1 MDAGDHRSNKI
12 TTQILRSS
20 LSAFKYLRKLT
31 TGTLVTNIHLRCKES
46 QHREKVK
53 YCITDLV
60 DKRRHLPPPS
70 FLLQPLIQGS
80 HRRGY
85 YVFYVDLFN
94 LEVIL
99 GNMLFLFKLEVN
111 VFNLDIIL
119 HYFRLDAGR
128 TDILIKQSNIVRINI
143 LETSK
148 NKTLKQ
154 GWMLKSQSY
163 CNFFYLK
170 LQADV
175 VPFTAVI
182 CFSDLVLCNKPP
194 RWKVTPA

>member
-1 MDAGDHRSNKI
+1 M
-12 TTQILRSS
+12 
-20 LSAFKYLRKLT
+20 
-31 TGTLVTNIHLRCKES
+31 
-46 QHREKVK
+46 
-53 YCITDLV
+53 
-60 DKRRHLPPPS
+60 
-70 FLLQPLIQGS
+70 
-80 HRRGY
+80 
-85 YVFYVDLFN
+85 FYVDFFN
-94 LEVIL
+94 LEVII
-99 GNMLFLFKLEVN
+99 GYMLFLFKLEVN

-175 VPFTAVI
+175 VPFTAFI